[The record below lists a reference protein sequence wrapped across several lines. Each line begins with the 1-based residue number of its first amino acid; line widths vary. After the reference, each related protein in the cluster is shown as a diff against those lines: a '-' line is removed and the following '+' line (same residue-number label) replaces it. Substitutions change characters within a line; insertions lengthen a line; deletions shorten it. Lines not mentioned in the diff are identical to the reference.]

1 LWPYK
6 QELLEKYA
14 EDREAQKKEEEE
26 KKERKEKKKSKM
38 SEMAKL
44 ALEAQQKESD
54 FTTKQDLI
62 EKEDDFG
69 MKEMKQKST
78 STSTK
83 QKYYQEFKFVVEK
96 SDVILFLLDARDP
109 IGCRCPELEKT
120 IQSSNPNVK
129 IVLVRKL
136 FKNIF
141 RF

>member
-26 KKERKEKKKSKM
+26 KKEKKKERKEKSKM

-44 ALEAQQKESD
+44 ALDAQQKESD
-54 FTTKQDLI
+54 FSTKQSLI

-69 MKEMKQKST
+69 MKEIKQNST

-129 IVLVRKL
+129 IVLVR
-136 FKNIF
+136 I
-141 RF
+141 